1 MGTLIKSQV
10 LYYLSRNFR
19 ICNGSKF
26 MESKIMR
33 RDIYPKWV
41 LWLIIA
47 IDFPVLFLIF
57 HLLHSRSTMQIYT

>member
-1 MGTLIKSQV
+1 
-10 LYYLSRNFR
+10 
-19 ICNGSKF
+19 
-26 MESKIMR
+26 MR